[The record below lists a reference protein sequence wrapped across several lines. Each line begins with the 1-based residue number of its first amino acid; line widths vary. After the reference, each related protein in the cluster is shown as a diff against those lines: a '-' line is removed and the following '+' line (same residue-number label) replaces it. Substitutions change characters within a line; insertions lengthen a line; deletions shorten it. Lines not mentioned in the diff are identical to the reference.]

1 MGFVPPIV
9 LMRKRR
15 VLKHVVTM
23 FGYAEG
29 KKMGETEF
37 FQLNTSTALLLLV
50 GFYVFT
56 FLMSL
61 MISRRNEN
69 VDGYMVSNSAVG
81 FGLSAASMIAT
92 WVWAASFYASATS
105 GFKYGLSGPI
115 HYGFWGALMV
125 LFIYPFGRRFRKLA
139 PEAHTLAE
147 VIHARHG
154 RSSQLI
160 MAGSNLVG
168 SCISLMVNF
177 TAAGALVS
185 ILSPLSFIQGV
196 LIAGLG
202 VLSYTIWS
210 GFRASVLT
218 DFAQLVAM
226 ILAAVIIIPLIF
238 YNAGGTSFLEENAWR
253 LTADQA
259 NFFSTTAI
267 LEQGAPY
274 FVAVLAYAIGNQTI
288 AQRLFAVRE
297 DLIRSTFLT
306 ATVGYAAIVIGL
318 GMLGLLA
325 IFAGIVPV
333 NGDMNNII
341 PQMASE
347 YLPPIGIA
355 LFFILVVGSLSSTA
369 DADLC
374 ALSAIVMTDIYGK
387 NIAKGKPNPQRMLW
401 WGRFTMIIATM
412 LGVIFASLRL
422 DILVMLV
429 FVGALWGAIVFPVII
444 SFYWNRVTNRAFTT
458 SVACAVVLFTI
469 VRFEL
474 LPLVG
479 PVGVFFELIAA
490 VGAGVVAGLMT
501 FAFFPRQLAYV
512 VAAVVIALCS
522 YYFVGFLRD
531 YIVLLGSLTS
541 YGVSALVCVLMS
553 YRSKERFDFSVL
565 AERVTAFHEE
575 RDELVK
581 GTNLKG
587 MV

>member
-1 MGFVPPIV
+1 
-9 LMRKRR
+9 
-15 VLKHVVTM
+15 
-23 FGYAEG
+23 
-29 KKMGETEF
+29 MGETEF
-37 FQLNTSTALLLLV
+37 FQLKTSTALLLMV
-50 GFYVFT
+50 GFYVLT

-61 MISRRNEN
+61 MISRRNES

-147 VIHARHG
+147 VMHARHG
-154 RSSQLI
+154 RSSQMI
-160 MAGSNLVG
+160 MAISNLVG

-185 ILSPLSFIQGV
+185 VLSPLSFIQGV

-202 VLSYTIWS
+202 VLSYTLWS

-218 DFAQLVAM
+218 DFSQLVAM
-226 ILAAVIIIPLIF
+226 VLAAVVIIPLIF
-238 YNAGGTSFLEENAWR
+238 YNAGGTDFLADNMWR
-253 LTADQA
+253 LSSEQA

-306 ATVGYAAIVIGL
+306 ATIGYGAIVIGL

-325 IFAGIVPV
+325 LFAGIIPV
-333 NGDMNNII
+333 DGDMNNII
-341 PQMASE
+341 PQMASQ
-347 YLPPIGIA
+347 YLPPFGIA

-374 ALSAIVMTDIYGK
+374 ALSAIVMTDVYGK

-412 LGVIFASLRL
+412 LGVVFASLRL

-429 FVGALWGAIVFPVII
+429 FVGALWGAIVFPVIV
-444 SFYWNRVTNRAFTT
+444 SCYWDRVTNRAFTT
-458 SVACAVVLFTI
+458 SVFCAVILFTL

-474 LPLVG
+474 VPLTG
-479 PVGVFFELIAA
+479 AVGVFFELIAA
-490 VGAGVVAGLMT
+490 VGAGVVLGLMT
-501 FAFFPRQLAYV
+501 FAFLPRIVAFV
-512 VAAVVIALCS
+512 VAAIVTGVCM

-553 YRSKERFDFSVL
+553 WKSTERFDFSL
-565 AERVTAFHEE
+565 IAQRVTAFNDEHETV
-575 RDELVK
+575 VK
-581 GTNLKG
+581 PTQS
-587 MV
+587 